1 MTSCKTDNAV
11 AVADQNDSR
20 SRRSVALSGAALA
33 HVRLRVRALIAMRA
47 QLANRLG
54 FEKKKNKLGIEV
66 MDRKKNDRWVRLI
79 SRPLPNSSFHHS
91 TACHPRIRYGRIGP
105 FLKTFEKIVEQGE
118 RDATSS
124 NNMMMDCFPRRG
136 GHACWGDE
144 NVSELGRQKGGRISN
159 RSEVRALISRWRN
172 RPSGVRR

>member
-47 QLANRLG
+47 QLANR
-54 FEKKKNKLGIEV
+54 
-66 MDRKKNDRWVRLI
+66 RWVRLI